1 MSARVPTSRAYWN
14 LRGEQV
20 MDNVFDRETVTAP
33 SQPYLVP
40 VDVDVHEPTTKP
52 TESSERRSP
61 STWLLPLIS
70 GIAVAGVICSAWLVS
85 SLQRSRLELERQQS
99 AALIEQ
105 LREQVAAQESRA
117 EETATPED
125 ASLAIQS
132 LEPLTVPI
140 QQPPIQQP
148 PIQQPLTVEPL
159 VSDQALA
166 PMGPIPQL
174 TGVVKGPGGSS
185 SAIFQLGQGS
195 VSAGI
200 GEGIGSSGW
209 VLSEVTDSGAVI
221 SRNGQR
227 QTLSVGGLF

>member
-1 MSARVPTSRAYWN
+1 MPARVPTSPAYWN
-14 LRGEQV
+14 LRAEQV

-33 SQPYLVP
+33 SQPHLVP

-52 TESSERRSP
+52 SERRSP

-85 SLQRSRLELERQQS
+85 SLQRSRLELERKQN

-105 LREQVAAQESRA
+105 LREQVAAQEKRA
-117 EETATPED
+117 EETTTPED

-132 LEPLTVPI
+132 LEPLTL
-140 QQPPIQQP
+140 
-148 PIQQPLTVEPL
+148 PIQQPLMLEPL
-159 VSDQALA
+159 GSDQVLA

-195 VSAGI
+195 VSVSTGI
-200 GEGIGSSGW
+200 GEAIGSSGW
-209 VLSEVTDSGAVI
+209 VLSEVTHSGAVI

>member
-1 MSARVPTSRAYWN
+1 MPARVPTSRAYWN
-14 LRGEQV
+14 LRAEQV

-33 SQPYLVP
+33 NQPHLVP

-52 TESSERRSP
+52 TEPSERRSP

-85 SLQRSRLELERQQS
+85 SLQRSRLELERKQN

-105 LREQVAAQESRA
+105 LREQVAAQENRA
-117 EETATPED
+117 EETTTPED

-140 QQPPIQQP
+140 QQP
-148 PIQQPLTVEPL
+148 LTVEHT
-159 VSDQALA
+159 
-166 PMGPIPQL
+166 PQL

-200 GEGIGSSGW
+200 GEAIGSSGW

-227 QTLSVGGLF
+227 QNLSVGGLF

>member
-1 MSARVPTSRAYWN
+1 MPARVPTSRAYWN
-14 LRGEQV
+14 LRAEQV

-33 SQPYLVP
+33 TQPNVVP
-40 VDVDVHEPTTKP
+40 VDVDVHEPTTQP
-52 TESSERRSP
+52 SEPSERRSP

-70 GIAVAGVICSAWLVS
+70 GIAVTGVIASVWLVS
-85 SLQRSRLELERQQS
+85 SLQRSRLQLERQQS

-105 LREQVAAQESRA
+105 LREQVAAQDSRA

-125 ASLAIQS
+125 AALAIQS

-140 QQPPIQQP
+140 QH
-148 PIQQPLTVEPL
+148 PLTVEPL
-159 VSDQALA
+159 DSDQALA
-166 PMGPIPQL
+166 PMPPIPQL

-200 GEGIGSSGW
+200 GEAIGSSGW
-209 VLSEVTDSGAVI
+209 VLTDVTDNSAVI
-221 SRNGQR
+221 SRNGQS

>member
-1 MSARVPTSRAYWN
+1 
-14 LRGEQV
+14 
-20 MDNVFDRETVTAP
+20 MDNVFDRGTATAP
-33 SQPYLVP
+33 TQPGVVP

-52 TESSERRSP
+52 SEPRERRSP

-70 GIAVAGVICSAWLVS
+70 GIAVTGVIGSAWLVS
-85 SLQRSRLELERQQS
+85 SLQRSRLQLERQQS

-117 EETATPED
+117 QDTAAPED
-125 ASLAIQS
+125 ASIAIQS

-140 QQPPIQQP
+140 QQP
-148 PIQQPLTVEPL
+148 LTVEPL
-159 VSDQALA
+159 GSDQALA
-166 PMGPIPQL
+166 PMPPVPQL
-174 TGVVKGPGGSS
+174 TGVVKGPSGSS

-200 GEGIGSSGW
+200 GEEIGSSGW
-209 VLSEVTDSGAVI
+209 VLTDVTDSGAVI

>member
-14 LRGEQV
+14 LRAEQV

-33 SQPYLVP
+33 SQPHLVP

-52 TESSERRSP
+52 TEASERRSP

-85 SLQRSRLELERQQS
+85 SLQRSRLELERKQNT
-99 AALIEQ
+99 ALIEQ

-117 EETATPED
+117 EETATPEE

-140 QQPPIQQP
+140 QQP
-148 PIQQPLTVEPL
+148 LTVEPT
-159 VSDQALA
+159 
-166 PMGPIPQL
+166 PQL

-200 GEGIGSSGW
+200 NEAIGSSGW

>member
-1 MSARVPTSRAYWN
+1 MSARAPTSRAYWN
-14 LRGEQV
+14 LRAEQV

-33 SQPYLVP
+33 NQPHLVP
-40 VDVDVHEPTTKP
+40 VDVAVHEPTTKP
-52 TESSERRSP
+52 TEASERRSP

-85 SLQRSRLELERQQS
+85 SLQRSRLELERKQNT
-99 AALIEQ
+99 ALIEQ

-117 EETATPED
+117 EETATPEE
-125 ASLAIQS
+125 AALAIQS

-140 QQPPIQQP
+140 QQP
-148 PIQQPLTVEPL
+148 LTVEPT
-159 VSDQALA
+159 
-166 PMGPIPQL
+166 PQL

-200 GEGIGSSGW
+200 NEAIGSSGW

>member
-1 MSARVPTSRAYWN
+1 MSALVPTSRAYWN
-14 LRGEQV
+14 LRAEQV

-33 SQPYLVP
+33 NQPHLVP

-52 TESSERRSP
+52 TEPSERRSP

-85 SLQRSRLELERQQS
+85 SLQRSRLELERKQN

-117 EETATPED
+117 EETATPQD

-132 LEPLTVPI
+132 LEPLTL
-140 QQPPIQQP
+140 
-148 PIQQPLTVEPL
+148 PIQQPLTVDPL
-159 VSDQALA
+159 GSDQELA
-166 PMGPIPQL
+166 PMGLIPHL
-174 TGVVKGPGGSS
+174 TGVVKGPGASS
-185 SAIFQLGQGS
+185 SAIFQLGQRS

-200 GEGIGSSGW
+200 GEAIGSSGW

>member
-1 MSARVPTSRAYWN
+1 MCIR
-14 LRGEQV
+14 
-20 MDNVFDRETVTAP
+20 DR
-33 SQPYLVP
+33 
-40 VDVDVHEPTTKP
+40 PTTKP
-52 TESSERRSP
+52 TDRRSP

-70 GIAVAGVICSAWLVS
+70 GIAVAGVICSPWLVS
-85 SLQRSRLELERQQS
+85 SLQRSRLELERKQN
-99 AALIEQ
+99 ATLIEQ

-117 EETATPED
+117 EETTTPED
-125 ASLAIQS
+125 ASLAIQT

-140 QQPPIQQP
+140 QQP
-148 PIQQPLTVEPL
+148 LTVEPL
-159 VSDQALA
+159 GSDQALA
-166 PMGPIPQL
+166 PMRPIPQL

-200 GEGIGSSGW
+200 GEAIGSSGW
-209 VLSEVTDSGAVI
+209 VLSEVTESAAVI

>member
-14 LRGEQV
+14 LRAEQV

-33 SQPYLVP
+33 NQPHLVP

-52 TESSERRSP
+52 NEPSERRSP

-70 GIAVAGVICSAWLVS
+70 GIAVAGVICNAWLVS
-85 SLQRSRLELERQQS
+85 SLQRSRLELERKQN

-117 EETATPED
+117 EETRTPED

-140 QQPPIQQP
+140 QQP
-148 PIQQPLTVEPL
+148 LTVEPL
-159 VSDQALA
+159 GSDEALA
-166 PMGPIPQL
+166 PMGLIPQL

-195 VSAGI
+195 VSSGI
-200 GEGIGSSGW
+200 GEAIGSSGW

>member
-1 MSARVPTSRAYWN
+1 MPARVPTSRAYWN
-14 LRGEQV
+14 LRAEQV

-33 SQPYLVP
+33 NQPHLVP
-40 VDVDVHEPTTKP
+40 VDVDVHEPTTKL
-52 TESSERRSP
+52 SDRRSP

-85 SLQRSRLELERQQS
+85 SLQRSRLELERKQN

-105 LREQVAAQESRA
+105 LREQVAARESRA
-117 EETATPED
+117 EETATSEE

-132 LEPLTVPI
+132 LEPLTM
-140 QQPPIQQP
+140 

-159 VSDQALA
+159 GSDQALA

-174 TGVVKGPGGSS
+174 TGVVKGPGDSS

-200 GEGIGSSGW
+200 GEAIGSSGW

>member
-1 MSARVPTSRAYWN
+1 MPARVPTSRAYWN
-14 LRGEQV
+14 LRAEQV
-20 MDNVFDRETVTAP
+20 MDNVFDRQTVTAP
-33 SQPYLVP
+33 SQPHLVP

-52 TESSERRSP
+52 SEPSERRSP

-85 SLQRSRLELERQQS
+85 SLQRSRLELERKQN

-105 LREQVAAQESRA
+105 LREQVAARESRA
-117 EETATPED
+117 EETATPEE

-140 QQPPIQQP
+140 QQP
-148 PIQQPLTVEPL
+148 LTVEPL
-159 VSDQALA
+159 GSDQALA

-195 VSAGI
+195 MSSGI
-200 GEGIGSSGW
+200 GEAIGSSGW

>member
-1 MSARVPTSRAYWN
+1 
-14 LRGEQV
+14 

-33 SQPYLVP
+33 NQPHLVP

-52 TESSERRSP
+52 TEPSERRSP

-85 SLQRSRLELERQQS
+85 SLQRSRLELERKQN

-105 LREQVAAQESRA
+105 LREQVAAQENRA
-117 EETATPED
+117 EETTTPED

-132 LEPLTVPI
+132 LEPLTLPI
-140 QQPPIQQP
+140 QPP
-148 PIQQPLTVEPL
+148 LMLEPL
-159 VSDQALA
+159 GSDQALA

-174 TGVVKGPGGSS
+174 TGVVKGPGDSR

-200 GEGIGSSGW
+200 GEAIGGSGW

>member
-1 MSARVPTSRAYWN
+1 MPARVPTSRAYWN
-14 LRGEQV
+14 LRAEQV
-20 MDNVFDRETVTAP
+20 MDNVFDRGTATAP
-33 SQPYLVP
+33 TQPGVVP

-52 TESSERRSP
+52 SGPRERRSS

-70 GIAVAGVICSAWLVS
+70 GIAVTGVIGSAWLVS
-85 SLQRSRLELERQQS
+85 SLQRSRLQLERQQS

-117 EETATPED
+117 EDTATSED
-125 ASLAIQS
+125 ASIAIQS

-140 QQPPIQQP
+140 QQP
-148 PIQQPLTVEPL
+148 LTVEPL
-159 VSDQALA
+159 GSDQALA
-166 PMGPIPQL
+166 PMPPVPQL
-174 TGVVKGPGGSS
+174 TGVVKGPSGSS

-200 GEGIGSSGW
+200 GEEIGSSGW
-209 VLSEVTDSGAVI
+209 VLTDVTDSGAVI
-221 SRNGQR
+221 SRNGQS

>member
-14 LRGEQV
+14 LRAEQV

-33 SQPYLVP
+33 SQPHLVP
-40 VDVDVHEPTTKP
+40 VDVDVHEPTNKP

-85 SLQRSRLELERQQS
+85 SLQRSRLELERKQN

-105 LREQVAAQESRA
+105 LREQVAAQERRA
-117 EETATPED
+117 EETATPEE

-140 QQPPIQQP
+140 QQP
-148 PIQQPLTVEPL
+148 LTVEPT
-159 VSDQALA
+159 
-166 PMGPIPQL
+166 PQL
-174 TGVVKGPGGSS
+174 TGVVQGPGGSS

-200 GEGIGSSGW
+200 GEAIGSSGW

>member
-1 MSARVPTSRAYWN
+1 
-14 LRGEQV
+14 
-20 MDNVFDRETVTAP
+20 MDNVFDRGTATAP
-33 SQPYLVP
+33 TQPGVVP

-52 TESSERRSP
+52 SEPRERRSP

-70 GIAVAGVICSAWLVS
+70 GIAVTGVIGSAWLVS
-85 SLQRSRLELERQQS
+85 SLQRSRLQLERQQS

-117 EETATPED
+117 QDTAAPED
-125 ASLAIQS
+125 ASIAIQS

-140 QQPPIQQP
+140 QQP
-148 PIQQPLTVEPL
+148 LTVEPL
-159 VSDQALA
+159 GSDQALA
-166 PMGPIPQL
+166 PMGAIPQL

-200 GEGIGSSGW
+200 GEEIGSSGW
-209 VLSEVTDSGAVI
+209 VLTDVTDSGAVI

>member
-14 LRGEQV
+14 LRAEQV
-20 MDNVFDRETVTAP
+20 MDQVFDHATVVAP
-33 SQPYLVP
+33 AQPHLVP
-40 VDVDVHEPTTKP
+40 VDVDVHEPTTK
-52 TESSERRSP
+52 TLEYRSP
-61 STWLLPLIS
+61 SAWLLPLIS

-85 SLQRSRLELERQQS
+85 SLQRSRLELERKQN

-117 EETATPED
+117 EETATPEE

-140 QQPPIQQP
+140 QQP
-148 PIQQPLTVEPL
+148 LTVEPT
-159 VSDQALA
+159 
-166 PMGPIPQL
+166 PQL

-200 GEGIGSSGW
+200 NEAIGSSGW

-221 SRNGQR
+221 SRNGLR

>member
-14 LRGEQV
+14 LRAEQV
-20 MDNVFDRETVTAP
+20 MDSVFDRETVAAP
-33 SQPYLVP
+33 SQPHLVP

-52 TESSERRSP
+52 TEASERSSP

-85 SLQRSRLELERQQS
+85 SLQRSRLERERKQN

-117 EETATPED
+117 EETATPEE

-140 QQPPIQQP
+140 QQP
-148 PIQQPLTVEPL
+148 LTVEPT
-159 VSDQALA
+159 
-166 PMGPIPQL
+166 PQL
-174 TGVVKGPGGSS
+174 TGVVQGPGGSS

-200 GEGIGSSGW
+200 GEAIGSSGW
-209 VLSEVTDSGAVI
+209 VLSKVTDSSAVI

>member
-1 MSARVPTSRAYWN
+1 
-14 LRGEQV
+14 

-33 SQPYLVP
+33 SQPHLVP

-52 TESSERRSP
+52 TEPSERRSP

-85 SLQRSRLELERQQS
+85 SLQRSRLELERKQN

-105 LREQVAAQESRA
+105 LREQVAAQESRTA
-117 EETATPED
+117 ETATPEE

-140 QQPPIQQP
+140 QQP
-148 PIQQPLTVEPL
+148 LTVEPL
-159 VSDQALA
+159 GSEQALA
-166 PMGPIPQL
+166 AMGPIPQL

-200 GEGIGSSGW
+200 GEAIGSSGW

>member
-1 MSARVPTSRAYWN
+1 MPARVPTSRAYWN
-14 LRGEQV
+14 LRAEQV
-20 MDNVFDRETVTAP
+20 MDNVFDRGTATAP
-33 SQPYLVP
+33 TQPGVVP

-52 TESSERRSP
+52 SGPRERRSS

-70 GIAVAGVICSAWLVS
+70 GIAVTGVISSAWLVS
-85 SLQRSRLELERQQS
+85 SLQRSRLQLERQQS

-117 EETATPED
+117 EDTATSED
-125 ASLAIQS
+125 ASIAIQS

-140 QQPPIQQP
+140 QQP
-148 PIQQPLTVEPL
+148 LTVEPL
-159 VSDQALA
+159 GSDQALA
-166 PMGPIPQL
+166 PIPPVPQL

-200 GEGIGSSGW
+200 GEAIGSSGW
-209 VLSEVTDSGAVI
+209 VLTDVTDSGAVI
-221 SRNGQR
+221 SRNGQS

>member
-1 MSARVPTSRAYWN
+1 MPARVPTSRAYWN
-14 LRGEQV
+14 LRAEQV

-33 SQPYLVP
+33 SQPHLVP

-85 SLQRSRLELERQQS
+85 SLQRSRLELERKQN

-117 EETATPED
+117 EETATPEE

-140 QQPPIQQP
+140 QQP
-148 PIQQPLTVEPL
+148 LTVEPT
-159 VSDQALA
+159 
-166 PMGPIPQL
+166 PQL

-195 VSAGI
+195 VSASI
-200 GEGIGSSGW
+200 NEAIGSSGW

>member
-1 MSARVPTSRAYWN
+1 M
-14 LRGEQV
+14 
-20 MDNVFDRETVTAP
+20 
-33 SQPYLVP
+33 
-40 VDVDVHEPTTKP
+40 
-52 TESSERRSP
+52 
-61 STWLLPLIS
+61 
-70 GIAVAGVICSAWLVS
+70 ICSAWLVS
-85 SLQRSRLELERQQS
+85 SLQRSRLELERKQN

-105 LREQVAAQESRA
+105 LREQVAAQESRT
-117 EETATPED
+117 EETATPEE

-140 QQPPIQQP
+140 QQP
-148 PIQQPLTVEPL
+148 LTVEPL
-159 VSDQALA
+159 GSDQSLE

-209 VLSEVTDSGAVI
+209 VLSAVTDSGAVI

>member
-1 MSARVPTSRAYWN
+1 MPARVPTSRAYWN
-14 LRGEQV
+14 LRAEQV
-20 MDNVFDRETVTAP
+20 MDNLFDRETVTAP
-33 SQPYLVP
+33 TQPNVVP
-40 VDVDVHEPTTKP
+40 VDVDVHEPATEPTKLRP
-52 TESSERRSP
+52 P
-61 STWLLPLIS
+61 SAWLLPLIS
-70 GIAVAGVICSAWLVS
+70 GIAVAGVIGSAWLVS
-85 SLQRSRLELERQQS
+85 SLQLERQQS

-105 LREQVAAQESRA
+105 LRGQVAAQESRA

-125 ASLAIQS
+125 ASLAIQR

-140 QQPPIQQP
+140 QQP
-148 PIQQPLTVEPL
+148 LTVEPL
-159 VSDQALA
+159 GSDQALA
-166 PMGPIPQL
+166 PMAPVPQL

-200 GEGIGSSGW
+200 GEAIGSSGW
-209 VLSEVTDSGAVI
+209 VLTDVTDSGAVI